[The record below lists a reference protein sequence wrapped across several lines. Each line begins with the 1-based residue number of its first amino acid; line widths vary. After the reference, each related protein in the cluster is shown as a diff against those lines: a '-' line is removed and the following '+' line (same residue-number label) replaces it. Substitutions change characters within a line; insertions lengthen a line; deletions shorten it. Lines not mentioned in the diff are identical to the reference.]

1 MCKTLKYIKKYGS
14 EYRACYNPNDFI
26 SLIFKS
32 RNLWMSN
39 EWTFYEH
46 MVQRDWGDPRKL
58 SANNPECIHHS
69 DIDVKYHDF
78 NIKSQSFCR
87 VHK

>member
-1 MCKTLKYIKKYGS
+1 MRVRWGLGV
-14 EYRACYNPNDFI
+14 DFI
-26 SLIFKS
+26 KIFHYIYK
-32 RNLWMSN
+32 
-39 EWTFYEH
+39 
-46 MVQRDWGDPRKL
+46 VQRDWGDPRKL

>member
-1 MCKTLKYIKKYGS
+1 M
-14 EYRACYNPNDFI
+14 
-26 SLIFKS
+26 
-32 RNLWMSN
+32 N
-39 EWTFYEH
+39 EPFMNEH

-58 SANNPECIHHS
+58 SANDPECIHHS